1 MNKNLI
7 ITVLVAVVAAGA
19 GFFGGTKY
27 TESKRTALRGQFG
40 NGQVRGQFTGRSL
53 PAGRQGF
60 RPVAGEVLSVDDKS
74 MTVKLSDGSSKI
86 VIMSQTTTFAKSDA
100 GSLSDVKVGDKVG
113 VFGTD
118 NSDGS
123 VTAQSVQ
130 LNFQFNYK

>member
-1 MNKNLI
+1 MRPP
-7 ITVLVAVVAAGA
+7 T
-19 GFFGGTKY
+19 
-27 TESKRTALRGQFG
+27 
-40 NGQVRGQFTGRSL
+40 
-53 PAGRQGF
+53 GRQGF
-60 RPVAGEVLSVDDKS
+60 RPVSGEVLNVDDKS
-74 MTVKLSDGSSKI
+74 MTVKLPDGSSKI

-100 GSLSDVKVGDKVG
+100 GSLADVKVGDKVG

>member
-1 MNKNLI
+1 MNKNLT

-19 GFFGGTKY
+19 GFFSGSKY
-27 TESKRTALRGQFG
+27 TASKRTAQRG
-40 NGQVRGQFTGRSL
+40 NFTMR
-53 PAGRQGF
+53 PPTGRQGF
-60 RPVAGEVLSVDDKS
+60 RPVSGEVLNVDDKS
-74 MTVKLSDGSSKI
+74 MTVKLPDGSSKI
-86 VIMSQTTTFAKSDA
+86 VILSDTTVISKSDTTA
-100 GSLSDVKVGDKVG
+100 KSDVKVGDKVG